1 MDAVE
6 LSETSFIVVN
16 VLSQQFVNF
25 IYAEVRVN
33 FIQVPDINKTF
44 QILWSL
50 ILYTTYFVR
59 LLSLHRFLR
68 CVSP

>member
-16 VLSQQFVNF
+16 VLSQQLVNF

-33 FIQVPDINKTF
+33 FIQVPDINNTVYNF
-44 QILWSL
+44 WSL
-50 ILYTTYFVR
+50 
-59 LLSLHRFLR
+59 SL
-68 CVSP
+68 

>member
-6 LSETSFIVVN
+6 LSETSFVIVN
-16 VLSQQFVNF
+16 VLSQQLVNF
-25 IYAEVRVN
+25 IYAKIRVN

-50 ILYTTYFVR
+50 ILYTT
-59 LLSLHRFLR
+59 
-68 CVSP
+68 